1 MDVVPIIL
9 KSAVLLLK
17 PMSAIEMSNPSID
30 VPVMRP
36 AVRITFLV
44 LRFLKISILSKGPY
58 NLEIIY
64 LVSKFTIL
72 IIQISLKIL
81 IFLFLTLLIMRCI

>member
-1 MDVVPIIL
+1 MDVVPITL

-17 PMSAIEMSNPSID
+17 PMSAIEISSPSMD

-44 LRFLKISILSKGPY
+44 LIFLVIAILSKGLY
-58 NLEIIY
+58 NPEIIY

-72 IIQISLKIL
+72 IIQISVKIL
-81 IFLFLTLLIMRCI
+81 IFLFLTLLIMRCM

>member
-9 KSAVLLLK
+9 KSAILLLR
-17 PMSAIEMSNPSID
+17 PMSAIEMSSPSMD

-44 LRFLKISILSKGPY
+44 LRFLVIAILSKGLY
-58 NLEIIY
+58 NPEIIY

-72 IIQISLKIL
+72 IIQISVKIL
-81 IFLFLTLLIMRCI
+81 IFLFLTLLIMRCM

>member
-1 MDVVPIIL
+1 M
-9 KSAVLLLK
+9 
-17 PMSAIEMSNPSID
+17 D

-44 LRFLKISILSKGPY
+44 LIFLVIAILSKGLY
-58 NLEIIY
+58 NPEIIY

-72 IIQISLKIL
+72 IIQISVKIL
-81 IFLFLTLLIMRCI
+81 IFLFLTLLIMRCM

>member
-9 KSAVLLLK
+9 KSALLLLR
-17 PMSAIEMSNPSID
+17 PMSAIEMSNPSMD

-44 LRFLKISILSKGPY
+44 LIFLVIAILSKGLY
-58 NLEIIY
+58 NPEIIY
-64 LVSKFTIL
+64 LVTKFTIL
-72 IIQISLKIL
+72 IIQISVKIL
-81 IFLFLTLLIMRCI
+81 IFLFLTLLIIRCM

>member
-1 MDVVPIIL
+1 MDVVLITL
-9 KSAVLLLK
+9 KSAVLLLRQ
-17 PMSAIEMSNPSID
+17 MSAIEMSSPSMD

-44 LRFLKISILSKGPY
+44 LKFLVIAILSKGRY
-58 NLEIIY
+58 NPEIIY

-72 IIQISLKIL
+72 IIQISVKIL
-81 IFLFLTLLIMRCI
+81 IFLFLTLLIMRCM

>member
-1 MDVVPIIL
+1 
-9 KSAVLLLK
+9 
-17 PMSAIEMSNPSID
+17 MSAIEISSPSMD

-44 LRFLKISILSKGPY
+44 LIFLVIAILSKGLY
-58 NLEIIY
+58 NPEIIY

-72 IIQISLKIL
+72 IIQISVKIL
-81 IFLFLTLLIMRCI
+81 IFLFLTLLIMRCM

>member
-1 MDVVPIIL
+1 MDVVPITL
-9 KSAVLLLK
+9 KSAVLLLR
-17 PMSAIEMSNPSID
+17 PMSAIEISSPSMD

-44 LRFLKISILSKGPY
+44 LKFLVIAILSKGLY
-58 NLEIIY
+58 NPEIIY

-72 IIQISLKIL
+72 IIQISVKIL
-81 IFLFLTLLIMRCI
+81 IFLFLTLLIMRCM